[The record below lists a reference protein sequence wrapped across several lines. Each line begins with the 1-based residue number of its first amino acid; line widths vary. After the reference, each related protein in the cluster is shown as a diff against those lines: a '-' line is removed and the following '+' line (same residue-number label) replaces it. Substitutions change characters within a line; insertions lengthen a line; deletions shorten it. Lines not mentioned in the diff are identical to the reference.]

1 MAEKGK
7 MGRPEGGN
15 VVENVRLNK
24 KKRVQVNNDYVRPRI
39 RMADPTNEKRKY
51 HCCMCGH
58 EYTTQKG
65 NFPTGGKSVL
75 WKGNNGFLPFCKSCC
90 EILMTSM
97 TSFYSGNEE
106 HALRHLC
113 TIFDWYYSEIAS
125 AMTLSQAHASSS
137 RITIY
142 PAKMGVRQVQL
153 EGETFLDTVQ
163 DEYEAAQRII
173 DASQVSE
180 NSGEED
186 EEEFVVTKAMIRT
199 WGAGFTPDQYQF
211 LEEQYADWITKN
223 VCNTKS
229 QEELYHNIT
238 LAQLDIRIARQ
249 NGGKVTE
256 AQKGLQDLMNSA
268 NILPRQTAENILAD
282 TQSFGTLL
290 EKYERTRPIPEP
302 APEWRD
308 VDGLRKYMNTW
319 FRGGLSKALHVKNDN
334 AMLYDE
340 AVKEM
345 ERYTVTRDNDYQSA
359 DGMGAAIFDG
369 EGAED
374 DGGDDIGNDGN

>member
-7 MGRPEGGN
+7 IGRPEGGN
-15 VVENVRLNK
+15 VTENVRLNI
-24 KKRVQVNNDYVRPRI
+24 KKRVHVNNDYARPRI

-51 HCCMCGH
+51 YCCMCGH
-58 EYTTQKG
+58 GYSIQKG
-65 NFPTGGKSVL
+65 NFLSGGKSQL
-75 WKGNNGFLPFCKSCC
+75 WRGNNGYLPFCKSCC
-90 EILMTSM
+90 EILMESM

-113 TIFDWYYSEIAS
+113 TVFDWYYSEMAS
-125 AMTLSQAHASSS
+125 AMTLAQAHAANS
-137 RITIY
+137 RVSIY
-142 PAKMGVRQVQL
+142 PAKMNTRQVQL
-153 EGETFLDTVQ
+153 EGETFLDTIR
-163 DEYEAAQRII
+163 DEYEADQKILDEYQAVDQDDGDI
-173 DASQVSE
+173 
-180 NSGEED
+180 ED
-186 EEEFVVTKAMIRT
+186 EFAVTRAMIRT
-199 WGAGFTPDQYQF
+199 WGKGFTPDQYQF
-211 LEEQYADWITKN
+211 LEEEYADWIAKN

-229 QEELYHNIT
+229 QEEIYRNIA

-256 AQKGLQDLMNSA
+256 AQKALQDLMNSA

-308 VDGLRKYMNTW
+308 VDGVRKYMNTW
-319 FRGGLSKALHVKNDN
+319 FRGGLSKALHVKNEN
-334 AMLYDE
+334 AALYDE
-340 AVKEM
+340 AVREM
-345 ERYTVTRDNDYQSA
+345 NKHTVTRDNDSQSA

-369 EGAED
+369 ENAEEN
-374 DGGDDIGNDGN
+374 GGEDVGNN